1 MLGHIG
7 SKWSGLVLVQL
18 ADGPRPYSSLDRGS
32 RISQR
37 MLTRT
42 LRSLQRD
49 GLVERAGESS
59 YALTGT
65 GRSLA
70 ALHLGIVGWAD
81 RHAPHIVA
89 SRSAFDAE

>member
-1 MLGHIG
+1 VLSHIG
-7 SKWSGLVLVQL
+7 SKWSGLILIQL
-18 ADGPRPYSSLDRGS
+18 ADGPRPYSALDRGS

-37 MLTRT
+37 MLTLT

-49 GLVERAGESS
+49 GLVERVGESS

-81 RHAPHIVA
+81 RHAPHIIG